1 MMIQCREKQLPHYFG
16 RLVHALDIF
25 KHAENEGQW
34 NEVRTLTSIPLVVE
48 EEEEREVFLLV
59 KCCKFFAAGFGIS
72 GDKSQKWLFSL
83 HLLFQ
88 LKLISPICLLQ

>member
-1 MMIQCREKQLPHYFG
+1 MIQCREKQLPHYFG

-34 NEVRTLTSIPLVVE
+34 NEVRTLTSIPLVVK
-48 EEEEREVFLLV
+48 EEEEREVCLLV
-59 KCCKFFAAGFGIS
+59 KCCKFFAGLGIS

>member
-48 EEEEREVFLLV
+48 EEVCLLV
-59 KCCKFFAAGFGIS
+59 KCSKFFAGF
-72 GDKSQKWLFSL
+72 
-83 HLLFQ
+83 
-88 LKLISPICLLQ
+88 